1 MNFDAPRV
9 LAVVYERKNFWFRH
23 LKARLKSRD
32 VVWRES
38 RTIDDV
44 LKSIFGVSVPL
55 IFFARERTPVD
66 FAEELARIRLAASDA
81 IVVAIRKVEPDEST
95 LWPLEFGATEIV
107 RSETPPPFVAELL
120 ERRVELARS
129 RIKRSGF
136 GVDPSPPLDERS
148 ALRSLIDD
156 VKNPAAIDAFLDPMI
171 KRSFDNH
178 A

>member
-1 MNFDAPRV
+1 MGFDPPPV

-38 RTIDDV
+38 RMIDDV

-55 IFFARERTPVD
+55 ILFARERTPVD

-129 RIKRSGF
+129 RIERSGF

-148 ALRSLIDD
+148 ALRGLIDD
-156 VKNPAAIDAFLDPMI
+156 VKNPAAIDAFLDTII
-171 KRSFDNH
+171 KRSFGNH
-178 A
+178 S